1 MKRFRNIFK
10 GIMVGSFAFVCGIGL
25 TDSADAAE
33 ATSVWVGETELTEG
47 EYLPVNSTEVTKEK
61 PEEGYA
67 YFSSGEL
74 YLYNY
79 TYTGTDRVFY
89 TDEEGNEHTSSI
101 WTADDLVINY
111 EGDNYI
117 AATNDGYSCITA
129 SYPQSDHKGMV
140 TINAANESAYLK
152 VEATERGHAI
162 HAERGHVYI
171 NGPGKIDVYAYNG
184 YAVNS
189 KFDINIVNIDGY
201 FNASSDGNSGMD
213 IISIVAQGDVWI
225 EGTATIESS
234 DGRGIYA
241 ACTVYIL
248 ASTEGTDRADIY
260 FNTYSDCIFSAGS
273 VYLSGK
279 ADLYT
284 ENGYCVQCVGSIEII
299 DEDENGVADTD
310 IYCKSNDYGFV
321 SLGAVLIKADLEMD
335 TKMSAI
341 YNGANV
347 TIQPA
352 DKNGKD
358 TVVTIRGGEETICSQ
373 GIISIKNNVVTDEDG
388 NKTIYK
394 PQVRVETTGLNAV
407 YADIDSIVLQG
418 DFYTNGSVT
427 AVNTITVGMEE
438 AEWIPEE
445 FTENIIIQAV
455 DNGLWAANKALT
467 INKYVALDVDS
478 PAMGLSGTGIV
489 IDSDKTVDVNVE
501 KDDAVGCENGDIIF
515 SGDGDINITARDCS
529 AVIIWSGEGHKF
541 NICGSG
547 DVTLSGGTGLYGEN
561 YDAVNMI
568 GNTEF
573 VKSGSGNLTIA
584 SNSGHGIGM
593 IFSDSTCKA
602 NIGGTGSVCI
612 ESKSAGIYQE
622 NPGTIT
628 IDESVLLDIS
638 SQTNA
643 FEILEGD
650 IIIADDAVV
659 NVYAEQ
665 SAIIAENVYIDGGQV
680 DILTQWGHCMLVSGV
695 VEILTEHSVKI
706 DSMDAAYA
714 MIIGNNNSTTTQ
726 SVVKAYILGENEA
739 YEMNGIYVLSG
750 DVLIGGTNNVTI
762 ETGYGNGVMLANG
775 DLELSNTGS
784 VEIIGVRGVSLLN
797 GTMYINNFGELA
809 VRAIYTGRYAVMGEI
824 DLSGCAKNCQ
834 LMAARTTYPGT
845 LESWDESM
853 NDKYY
858 CVTVEEIATE
868 ETVLDNET
876 SGADVI
882 TAKSNSIEESLM
894 ADEAGDMIES
904 QTFSNMAIRT
914 ENNELVVEDIVEEV
928 ESSEV
933 EEISSEEMTAD
944 EVSSSPVVKN
954 TVDAVAYSANVN
966 NNTDVPTPET
976 GDSFE
981 LLVMVAVMLGA
992 FGCACVSVA
1001 KAKK

>member
-1 MKRFRNIFK
+1 MNRFRNIIK
-10 GIMVGSFAFVCGIGL
+10 GIMIGSFAFVCGIGL
-25 TDSADAAE
+25 TDNADAAE

-47 EYLPVNSTEVTKEK
+47 EYLPVNSTEVTTEK
-61 PEEGYA
+61 PKTGYA
-67 YFSSGEL
+67 YFSAGEL

-79 TYTGTDRVFY
+79 TYTGTDRVYY
-89 TDEEGNEHTSSI
+89 TDEEGNEYTASI
-101 WTADDLVINY
+101 WSADDLVINY

-117 AATNDGYSCITA
+117 TATNPGYSCITA
-129 SYPQSDHKGMV
+129 SMPKVQISGMV
-140 TINAANESAYLK
+140 TINAVGEDDYLK
-152 VEATERGHAI
+152 VEA
-162 HAERGHVYI
+162 AERGHGIYSGRGHI
-171 NGPGKIDVYAYNG
+171 YLNGPGKLEAYAYKG
-184 YAVNS
+184 YAVYS
-189 KFDINIVNIDGY
+189 TYDVNIVNLDGY
-201 FNASSDGNSGMD
+201 YNSSSKDEDVDCM
-213 IISIVAQGDVWI
+213 SIAAQGDVWL
-225 EGTATIESS
+225 EGTATIESTS
-234 DGRGIYA
+234 GRGIYA
-241 ACTVYIL
+241 QGSVYIL
-248 ASTEGTDRADIY
+248 ASTEGTDRADVYI
-260 FNTYSDCIFSAGS
+260 NSYSDCIFAAGS
-273 VYLSGK
+273 VYLSGRI
-279 ADLYT
+279 DLYT
-284 ENGYCVQCVGSIEII
+284 EDGYCVQCIGSIEII

-321 SLGAVLIKADLEMD
+321 SLGAVIIKADLEMD

-358 TVVTIRGGEETICSQ
+358 TVVAIRGGDETICSQ
-373 GIISIKNNVVTDEDG
+373 GIISIKNKIVTDDDG

-407 YADIDSIVLQG
+407 YADIDSIVIQG

-438 AEWIPEE
+438 AEWIGEK

-455 DNGLWAANKALT
+455 DNGLWAANDVLT

-478 PAMGLSGTGIV
+478 PAMALSGTGIV

-515 SGDGDINITARDCS
+515 SGDGDINITASDCT
-529 AVIIWSGEGHKF
+529 AVILWSGEGHRF
-541 NICGSG
+541 NICGNG
-547 DVTLSGGTGLYGEN
+547 DVKLSGGTGLYGEN
-561 YDAVNMI
+561 YDAVFMI

-573 VKSGSGNLTIA
+573 VKSGSGNLTIT

-593 IFSDSTCKA
+593 VFSDSTCKA

-714 MIIGNNNSTTTQ
+714 MIIGNKNSTSTQ
-726 SVVKAYILGENEA
+726 GVVKAYILGENEA

-750 DVLIGGTNNVTI
+750 DVLIGGTNNVTV

-775 DLELSNTGS
+775 DLKLSNTGS
-784 VEIIGVRGVSLLN
+784 VEIIGVRGASLTN
-797 GTMYINNFGELA
+797 GTMYINNFGELT

-834 LMAARTTYPGT
+834 LMAARTTYPGSF
-845 LESWDESM
+845 ENWDESL

-868 ETVLDNET
+868 ETMIDNET
-876 SGADVI
+876 VAADVN
-882 TAKSNSIEESLM
+882 TEDSKSIEESLM
-894 ADEAGDMIES
+894 SDESGDMIES
-904 QTFSNMAIRT
+904 QTLSNMAIKS
-914 ENNELVVEDIVEEV
+914 ENNELVVEDIAEDV
-928 ESSEV
+928 ESFETEELSN
-933 EEISSEEMTAD
+933 EEIAAD
-944 EVSSSPVVKN
+944 EVSSSPVVNN
-954 TVDAVAYSANVN
+954 TVDTVASSANVN

-981 LLVMVAVMLGA
+981 LLVMVAVMLVA
-992 FGCACVSVA
+992 FGCACVSTV
-1001 KAKK
+1001 KSKK